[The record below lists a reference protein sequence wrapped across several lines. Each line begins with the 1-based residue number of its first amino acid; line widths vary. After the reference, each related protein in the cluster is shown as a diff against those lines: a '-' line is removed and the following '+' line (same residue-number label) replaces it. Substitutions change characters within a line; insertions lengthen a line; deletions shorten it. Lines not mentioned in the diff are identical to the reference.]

1 MGPFFSDR
9 DMLTVILNYVGIL
22 VKVLLRLFWF
32 SMVPGEHDV
41 SARTCDRRI
50 TCGPSFDIWR
60 FLGYYNKQPCDSNRA
75 RKAKSRLKM
84 QALLHWLRYNWLY
97 LGKPPW
103 ETGIT
108 PPELIEYLGQ
118 HPPGKAID
126 LGCGTGTNL
135 LALARAGW
143 QVTGVD
149 FALHAVRT
157 ARKKLREAGLH
168 GEVRQ
173 GDVSRLE
180 TVQPASGQPG
190 YDLVLDIGCYHGLP
204 EAARA
209 AYRENLPRIL
219 APGGHFLLYANW
231 RKAAGAAW
239 GVTDADQ
246 IALQERLLLENRADS
261 QDRWERGA
269 SWMRFRAPG

>member
-1 MGPFFSDR
+1 
-9 DMLTVILNYVGIL
+9 MLTVILNYVGIL
-22 VKVLLRLFWF
+22 VKVLLRLFGF
-32 SMVPGEHDV
+32 SLVADERH
-41 SARTCDRRI
+41 AAALNCDHRNTR
-50 TCGPSFDIWR
+50 GPSFDIWR

-84 QALLHWLRYNWLY
+84 RVLLHWLRFNWLY

-108 PPELIEYLGQ
+108 PPELFEYLDQ
-118 HPPGKAID
+118 HPPGRAID

-135 LALARAGW
+135 LAMARAGW

-149 FALHAVRT
+149 FALRAVRI
-157 ARKKLREAGLH
+157 ARKKLRAAGLS

-173 GDVSRLE
+173 GDVTRLE
-180 TVQPASGQPG
+180 TMQPANGKPG

-209 AYRENLPRIL
+209 TYRDNLTHIL

-231 RKAAGAAW
+231 RKAEGAAW
-239 GVTDADQ
+239 GMTDADQ
-246 IALQERLLLENRADS
+246 IALQECLILENRADS
-261 QDRWERGA
+261 QDRWERRA
-269 SWMRFRAPG
+269 SWMLFCAPG